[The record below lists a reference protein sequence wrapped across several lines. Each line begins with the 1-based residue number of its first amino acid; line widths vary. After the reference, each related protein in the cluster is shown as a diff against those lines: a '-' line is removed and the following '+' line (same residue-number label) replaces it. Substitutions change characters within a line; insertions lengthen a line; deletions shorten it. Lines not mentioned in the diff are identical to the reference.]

1 MNNVDI
7 VVLENAVRMQT
18 NLTLNGV
25 LYHFYIKRKIFWR
38 CSNIKKTMIVIL
50 TCKIVIMSKA
60 LFFFFFYIATIISND
75 TIRIF
80 MCITII
86 LLLDVL
92 YIDTASKHFHY
103 YLLSML
109 LLAVFFFNFFPFFR
123 CFWILAF
130 VSFRLFLYVFII
142 SSQRKYFKIEN
153 LFFLSPIRV
162 VFVICIIYCVLLS
175 KLLNQHWNVK
185 INSFILFTLVF

>member
-18 NLTLNGV
+18 NLTLNGE

-38 CSNIKKTMIVIL
+38 CSNVKKTMIVIL
-50 TCKIVIMSKA
+50 TCKIVIMSKV
-60 LFFFFFYIATIISND
+60 LFYFFFFIATIISND

-80 MCITII
+80 MYIIII

-92 YIDTASKHFHY
+92 YIDIAYKHFHY

-109 LLAVFFFNFFPFFR
+109 LLAVFFFNSFPFFR
-123 CFWILAF
+123 CFWVLAF

-142 SSQRKYFKIEN
+142 NSQRKYFKIEKFV
-153 LFFLSPIRV
+153 LFVS
-162 VFVICIIYCVLLS
+162 
-175 KLLNQHWNVK
+175 H
-185 INSFILFTLVF
+185 